1 MTGCPV
7 CRELFVHDP
16 ECPETEDIR
25 VIEAMGVGDLTEAIA
40 KKAEELGMELKK
52 GEG

>member
-1 MTGCPV
+1 MMGCPV
-7 CRELFVHDP
+7 CGELWEHDP

-25 VIEAMGVGDLTEAIA
+25 VIEALAVGDLTEALA

-52 GEG
+52 GET